1 MRSATTALA
10 TALLVGVACVAVW
23 AGRSPAA
30 FPGHNGRIVF
40 QRKLPGGLEIFTMRS
55 DGSDQHQLTHD
66 PRNFDP
72 SYSAS
77 GKRIAFDSYR
87 DGDDE
92 IFVMSPD
99 GSHLHQ
105 VTHNSVGDAL
115 ADISPNGRKILFT
128 RFGSHGSR
136 IYVMRASGTHQRKLG
151 HGSGAVFSPDARKVA
166 FYRLGDILVMRAN
179 GTDVPR

>member
-1 MRSATTALA
+1 
-10 TALLVGVACVAVW
+10 VACVAVW

-115 ADISPNGRKILFT
+115 ADISPNGRKILSP
-128 RFGSHGSR
+128 GSEATARESTSCVPAGRTSESWATARVRSSR
-136 IYVMRASGTHQRKLG
+136 PMRGRSPSTASVT
-151 HGSGAVFSPDARKVA
+151 SS
-166 FYRLGDILVMRAN
+166 
-179 GTDVPR
+179 